1 MTPKVVV
8 IMNEGKVIYEMTLP
22 YPWKKLLRG
31 GYLLTSP
38 LIILSIIF
46 SWYEF
51 IHKRQPP
58 QMLDFYELVIISVL
72 VIVGLNILMRY
83 LLIHGD
89 KIKEPIRYKITN
101 NIVTSY
107 RGSYLIR
114 ENPLYG
120 IREVKIVVNDK
131 KALIDVTYT
140 EPRGTELGW
149 IIQFIANSTFEKRED
164 YKAFLRDKFP
174 EFKKI
179 LLERIRELNPNVK
192 ITEIDE
198 RKKMR

>member
-1 MTPKVVV
+1 
-8 IMNEGKVIYEMTLP
+8 MNTRTLYELTLE
-22 YPWKKLLRG
+22 YPWKSLLRG
-31 GYLLTSP
+31 IYGLAV
-38 LIILSIIF
+38 LSVIMVIAIPAWAYF
-46 SWYEF
+46 VNHSATRTEF
-51 IHKRQPP
+51 VNA
-58 QMLDFYELVIISVL
+58 VIIVVSIAFVL
-72 VIVGLNILMRY
+72 TLVMRY

-89 KIKEPIRYKITN
+89 KIKEPIRYKIAN

-179 LLERIRELNPNVK
+179 LLERIRELNPDVK

-198 RKKMR
+198 RRKMR